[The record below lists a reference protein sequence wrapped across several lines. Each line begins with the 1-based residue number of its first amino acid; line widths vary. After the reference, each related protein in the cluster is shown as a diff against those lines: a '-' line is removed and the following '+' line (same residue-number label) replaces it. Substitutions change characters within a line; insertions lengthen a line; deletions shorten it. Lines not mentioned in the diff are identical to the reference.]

1 MATDQEV
8 EGSIPFVLAIKAYF
22 ISLCFVLERNNMS
35 LRFVRK
41 TGDEIL
47 RKKSKEVTALTD
59 NLKELIVDMKETM
72 EKLGGCGLAAVQVG
86 VLKRIIICAPEEGK
100 DIVVLINP
108 EIISSSDELLEDSE
122 GCLSVDGY
130 RGKVLRPKSIVVKA
144 KDENMNDIEFDAED
158 FFARVICHEVDHL
171 NGVLYTD
178 KVIEGTLEEIKDE
191 GEAE

>member
-1 MATDQEV
+1 
-8 EGSIPFVLAIKAYF
+8 
-22 ISLCFVLERNNMS
+22 MS

-47 RKKSKEVTALTD
+47 RKKSKEVVSLTD
-59 NLKELIVDMKETM
+59 NLKNLIVDMKETM

-86 VLKRIIICAPEEGK
+86 VLKKIIICAPEEGK

-108 EIISSSDELLEDSE
+108 EIISSSDELVEDSE

-178 KVIEGTLEEIKDE
+178 KVVDGTLEEINDE
-191 GEAE
+191 GDSN

>member
-1 MATDQEV
+1 
-8 EGSIPFVLAIKAYF
+8 
-22 ISLCFVLERNNMS
+22 MS

-41 TGDEIL
+41 KGDEIL
-47 RKKSKEVTALTD
+47 RKKSKEVVSLTD
-59 NLKELIVDMKETM
+59 NIRNLIVDMKETM

-86 VLKRIIICAPEEGK
+86 VLKKIIICAPEDGK

-108 EIISSSDELLEDSE
+108 EIISSSDELIEDSE

-178 KVIEGTLEEIKDE
+178 KVIDGTLEEINDE
-191 GEAE
+191 GDSN

>member
-1 MATDQEV
+1 
-8 EGSIPFVLAIKAYF
+8 
-22 ISLCFVLERNNMS
+22 MS

-47 RKKSKEVTALTD
+47 RKKSKEVTSLTD
-59 NLKELIVDMKETM
+59 SLKELIVDMKETM

-86 VLKRIIICAPEEGK
+86 VLKKIIICAPEEGK

-108 EIISSSDELLEDSE
+108 EIISSSEELIEDSE

-178 KVIEGTLEEIKDE
+178 KVVEGSLEEISDE

>member
-1 MATDQEV
+1 
-8 EGSIPFVLAIKAYF
+8 
-22 ISLCFVLERNNMS
+22 MS

-47 RKKSKEVTALTD
+47 RKKSKEVVSLTD
-59 NLKELIVDMKETM
+59 NLKNLIVDMKETM

-86 VLKRIIICAPEEGK
+86 VLKKIIICAPEEGK

-108 EIISSSDELLEDSE
+108 EIISSSDELIEDSE

-178 KVIEGTLEEIKDE
+178 KVVDGTLEEINDE
-191 GEAE
+191 GDSN